1 MQENY
6 LQRKPLHGNILGK
19 AENRREKK
27 FLRGLRESR
36 GQSRLA
42 DMRESVDTRGSGEGE
57 AAQVDWRGKGGR
69 GSASSFPKH
78 DNPKQLTNDYPRL
91 PPLSLLALSKVS
103 PSDDTL
109 RQWVSDLRRRLGTV
123 GLRALGVPAPVVLKG
138 KVPCSPARRVVFYL
152 WSSLFCPSNLSSAF
166 HLATWG
172 RFNAE
177 MPKDYREAAER
188 ILARKTG
195 PRRARLAGK
204 PYKPFVKPWH
214 GKTPRRKIYVVPP
227 LLPLL

>member
-1 MQENY
+1 
-6 LQRKPLHGNILGK
+6 
-19 AENRREKK
+19 
-27 FLRGLRESR
+27 
-36 GQSRLA
+36 
-42 DMRESVDTRGSGEGE
+42 MRESVDTRGSGEGKLIQE
-57 AAQVDWRGKGGR
+57 DRKGKEGR

-78 DNPKQLTNDYPRL
+78 DNHKQVANDSVRIPPKAIFT
-91 PPLSLLALSKVS
+91 LSKVS
-103 PSDDTL
+103 PSDDTFLLWVQDL
-109 RQWVSDLRRRLGTV
+109 RQRLGV
-123 GLRALGVPAPVVLKG
+123 VALRSLGVPAPVVLKG

-195 PRRARLAGK
+195 PRRARASGV
-204 PYKPFVKPWH
+204 PYKPFQKPWQ
-214 GKTPRRKIYVVPP
+214 GKTPRRKIYAVPP